1 MMKRIGSFLLTFL
14 VTLITQAAVNVGQL
28 LTERLEAPLN
38 VERAQP
44 RLSWII
50 TSDENG
56 VMQTAYHILVA
67 TTPEKLAAGE
77 GDVWDSGTV
86 ESDQSAW
93 VPYGGPALKSNGH
106 YYWKVKV
113 TTTRGE
119 SPWSEPAEWGMGMMG
134 ELQWRGQWIGWDG
147 AFEWDKEV
155 MHSQLSARY
164 LRREFKTQKQAIK
177 RATLHICGLGMYELF
192 VNGQRIGDQQ
202 LAPATSDYRRTC
214 IYNSFDVTQQLRS
227 ASADNA
233 IGVTLGNGRYYTMR
247 QKNKPYK
254 IANFGYPKMRLNLII
269 EYENGATQRINSDT
283 DWKLTAQGPIRSNNE
298 YDGEIYDAR
307 MELGDWTL
315 PGYDDSRWL
324 AAQRVSLPYGT
335 LRGNSAPNMKVMQ
348 RLKPATFKQYGDR
361 YMVDFGQ
368 NTAGFVR
375 IRLPKAEAGDTI
387 RIRYAERVKND
398 GADLD
403 VENLRSSLSTDYY
416 VCNGKEQ
423 GSTWAARFSYH
434 GFQYIEV
441 TGCKGLTADDLTSE
455 VVYDG
460 FENNGSFECSSTVMN
475 QVYRNAWWGVSSN
488 YKGVPL
494 DCPQRDERQ
503 PWMGDHC
510 VGTWGENFMFD
521 NGTMYAKWTDDMREA
536 QREDGIIPD
545 ICPAFYNYFTPAMTW
560 ASSFPV
566 ICDMLYRQQGNIE
579 PIRKNY
585 PSIKKWL
592 AAIRNGYTTN
602 DGVINADKYGDWC
615 MPPEAP
621 KLIHSTDPAR
631 LTSGSLISSA
641 YYYKVCLMMAE
652 FARLQGLQADADFYE
667 QEASTMKE
675 RFNAVFLTVK
685 PGTSPVKAP
694 HILYPDS
701 IYYGNNTVTSNIL
714 PLAFDMVPEE
724 YREAVRSNLVRAI
737 ITTNNGHISCGV
749 IGVNWLFRELTRI
762 GRGDIAYLLASN
774 TTYPSYGYMIKKGAT
789 AIWEL
794 WNGDTA
800 SRKMNSCNHV
810 MILGDLIPWFY
821 RDLAGFNPAQP
832 GYKEIMLKPDFSIQE
847 LSYVKA
853 SYNTLYGTVE
863 SHWKKDLVTLQWDIT
878 VPCNTTAQ
886 VYLPTTDTKAISQ
899 EGITLLRTEGN
910 STVWRVTS
918 GKYHL
923 TIPLDPTQ
931 GKQERQGIL
940 TDQFL
945 YEQASFPE
953 CHGATIVELK
963 NGDLV
968 AAFFGGTKERNP
980 NCCIWVCR
988 KPKGATQ
995 WSAPYLAADGVFALS
1010 DPNAAR
1016 AGITEKTTPAAAG
1029 PVAVTFKG
1037 KKDNAYRKACWNPVL
1052 YQVPG
1057 KKELLLFYK
1066 IGTSVGD
1073 WSGWL
1078 VRSKDGGKTWSAKE
1092 PLPEGFLGP
1101 VKNKPE
1107 YVDGRIIAPSS
1118 TEGHGWRIHFELS
1131 DDQGKTWRKVGP
1143 VEAELSVPTQLRK
1156 ARAAALDDQEGGE
1169 AIKGKGAQPIYAIQ
1183 PSILRHSDGRLQVV
1197 CRTRNA
1203 KLATSWSNDRGE
1215 TWSKVTLLDIE
1226 NNNSGTDAVTLKD
1239 GRHVLVYNNFETLPG
1254 TPKGSRTP
1262 LSLAVSDDGIHWR
1275 HLLTLEDSPISQYS
1289 YPSIIQGSDGKLHV
1303 VYTWRRQRVKYMC
1316 IDPAVAL
1323 GEK

>member
-1 MMKRIGSFLLTFL
+1 MKQRISLFLLTFL
-14 VTLITQAAVNVGQL
+14 IAAALQATVNVGHL

-38 VERAQP
+38 VERTQP

-67 TTPEKLAAGE
+67 SSPEKLAAGE
-77 GDVWDSGTV
+77 GDVWDSGMV

-93 VPYGGPALKSNGH
+93 VPYQGPALKANQRC
-106 YYWKVKV
+106 YWKVKV
-113 TTTRGE
+113 STTRGD
-119 SPWSEPAEWGMGMMG
+119 SPWSEPSQWGMGMMG

-147 AFEWDKEV
+147 AFEWDKEDA
-155 MHSQLSARY
+155 HSRLSARY
-164 LRREFKTQKQAIK
+164 LRKEFTTQKQSIK

-192 VNGQRIGDQQ
+192 INGQRIGDQQ

-214 IYNSFDVTQQLRS
+214 LYNSFDVTSQLRG
-227 ASADNA
+227 SADANA

-247 QKNKPYK
+247 QNYKPYK
-254 IANFGYPKMRLNLII
+254 IANFGYPKLRLNLII
-269 EYENGATQRINSDT
+269 EYENGATQRVSSDT
-283 DWKLTAQGPIRSNNE
+283 TWKLTAQGPIRSNNE

-315 PGYDDSRWL
+315 PNYDDSRWV

-335 LRGNSAPNMKVMQ
+335 LRGNTAPNMKVMQ
-348 RLKPATFKQYGDR
+348 TLKPTSFKPYDGR

-375 IRLPKAEAGDTI
+375 IRLPKANVGDTI

-398 GADLD
+398 GAELD

-423 GSTWAARFSYH
+423 GLTWAARFSYH
-434 GFQYIEV
+434 GFQYVEV
-441 TGCKGLTADDLTSE
+441 TGYPGLTADDLTAE

-460 FENNGSFECSSTVMN
+460 FGNNGSFECSSTVMN

-503 PWMGDHC
+503 PWLGDHC

-566 ICDMLYRQQGNIE
+566 ICDMLYRQQGDIE
-579 PIRKNY
+579 PIRRGY
-585 PSIKKWL
+585 PAIKKWL
-592 AAIRNGYTTN
+592 AAIRNGYTTK

-615 MPPEAP
+615 MPPEKP
-621 KLIHSTDPAR
+621 ELIHSADPAR
-631 LTSGSLISSA
+631 LTNGSLISTA
-641 YYYKVCLMMAE
+641 YYYKISKMMAD

-675 RFNAVFLTVK
+675 RFNSVFLTVK
-685 PGTSPVKAP
+685 RGTSPVKTP

-701 IYYGNNTVTSNIL
+701 VFYGNNTVTSNIL
-714 PLAFDMVPEE
+714 PLAFDMVPDE
-724 YREAVRSNLVRAI
+724 YREAVRSNLVHTI
-737 ITTNNGHISCGV
+737 ITTNNAHISCGV

-774 TTYPSYGYMIKKGAT
+774 TSYPSYGYMIQKGAT

-810 MILGDLIPWFY
+810 MILGDLISWYY

-832 GYKEIMLKPDFSIQE
+832 GYKEILLKPDFSIQE

-863 SHWKKDLVTLQWDIT
+863 SHWRKDLVTLEWDIT
-878 VPCNTTAQ
+878 VPCNTTAL
-886 VYLPTTDTKAISQ
+886 VYLPTTDTRAIRQ
-899 EGITLLRTEGN
+899 DGITLVRTEGN
-910 STVWRVTS
+910 STVWRIPS
-918 GKYHL
+918 GHYHL
-923 TIPLDPTQ
+923 TVLLNPAL
-931 GKQERQGIL
+931 GKDRQGIL

-945 YEQASFPE
+945 YEHASFPE

-968 AAFFGGTKERNP
+968 SAFFGGTKERNP

-988 KPKGATQ
+988 KPKGETQ
-995 WSAPYLAADGVFALS
+995 WSAPYLAADGVFSLT
-1010 DPNAAR
+1010 DPNAAQ
-1016 AGITEKTTPAAAG
+1016 AGITEKSTPASAG

-1037 KKDNAYRKACWNPVL
+1037 KTDQAYRKACWNPVL
-1052 YQVPG
+1052 YQIPG

-1066 IGTSVGD
+1066 IGTNVGD

-1107 YVDGRIIAPSS
+1107 YVDGRIICPSS
-1118 TEGHGWRIHFELS
+1118 TEGKGWRIHFELS
-1131 DDQGKTWRKVGP
+1131 DDDGKTWRKVGP

-1156 ARAAALDDQEGGE
+1156 AGAAAQDDMEGGE

-1215 TWSKVTLLDIE
+1215 TWSKVTLLDVE

-1262 LSLAVSDDGIHWR
+1262 LSLAVSNDGIHWH

-1289 YPSIIQGSDGKLHV
+1289 YPSVIQGRDGKLHV

-1316 IDPAVAL
+1316 IDPTAMT
-1323 GEK
+1323 EKSY